1 MGVKMSGRLV
11 GATGIELKHEDSGS
25 IIRTSPPADNGGD
38 GSSFSPTDLA
48 AASLGSCAATTLALF
63 AQRNGIPLTGVT
75 FDVEKLMHVSPR
87 RLGRVV
93 LRMRIDSP
101 CSDEDFAKLVEAAKG
116 CPVKRSLAP
125 EVELDETYARASL
138 NVR

>member
-1 MGVKMSGRLV
+1 MGVKMTGRLV

-25 IIRTSPPADNGGD
+25 VIRTSPPADNGGD

-48 AASLGSCAATTLALF
+48 AASLGACAATTLALY
-63 AQRNGIPLTGVT
+63 AQRNGIPLTGVS
-75 FDVEKLMHVSPR
+75 FEVEKLMHLNPR

-93 LRMRIDSP
+93 MRMKIDSP
-101 CSDEDFAKLVEAAKG
+101 CSDEDFARLAEAGKG

-125 EVELDETYARASL
+125 EVEIDETYERG
-138 NVR
+138 

>member
-1 MGVKMSGRLV
+1 MGVKMSGRLI
-11 GATGIELKHEDSGS
+11 GNTGIELKHQDSGS
-25 IIRTSPPADNGGD
+25 VIHTTPPADNGGD

-48 AASLGSCAATTLALF
+48 AASLGSCAATTLALY
-63 AQRNGIPLTGVT
+63 AQRNGIPLTGLS
-75 FDVEKLMHVSPR
+75 FDVEKLIHVSPR

-101 CSDEDFAKLVEAAKG
+101 CSDEDFARLVEAAKG

-125 EVELDETYARASL
+125 EVDVDETYERG
-138 NVR
+138 

>member
-25 IIRTSPPADNGGD
+25 VIRTSPPADNGGD

-48 AASLGSCAATTLALF
+48 AASLGSCAATTLALY
-63 AQRNGIPLTGVT
+63 AQRNGIALRGVT
-75 FDVEKLMHVSPR
+75 FDVEKLMHLDPR

-93 LRMRIDSP
+93 LRMKIDSP
-101 CSDEDFAKLVEAAKG
+101 GSDEDFARMVEAAKG
-116 CPVKRSLAP
+116 CQVKRSLAP
-125 EVELDETYARASL
+125 EVEIDETYERG
-138 NVR
+138 